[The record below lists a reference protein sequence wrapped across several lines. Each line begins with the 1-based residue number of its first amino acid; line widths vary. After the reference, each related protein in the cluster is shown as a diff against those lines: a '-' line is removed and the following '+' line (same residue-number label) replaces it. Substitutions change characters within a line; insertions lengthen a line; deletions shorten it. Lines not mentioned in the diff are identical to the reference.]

1 MKKTLNTC
9 FAAVFAMAACM
20 FAFTSCSDDDDNG
33 KAPSGNG
40 NPLVTEA
47 KVLFEGVTDARNGEW
62 EYRFEYDDQLRPY
75 RSIEEDDGE
84 ELFYID
90 YKAGKIDICDEM
102 EGLSVSFNSRGYIT
116 KISGSWDYKDNGDG
130 YESSYSGSLNY
141 TFSYDANGQLTSV
154 DASEKEKSVESGYV
168 DTYKFVSKAKFTWKD
183 GNLVKCESSSTEEFI
198 EGDREAKSTSSGI
211 VNIAYGN
218 QSNKYRQYTQY
229 FGDGDFLFMGAGLLG
244 VGPKNLPQTCSET
257 YHEKTEGGSEYDETY
272 TETYTFTLN
281 DDGTINTEKSV
292 DADNGYVDEYKYHYM
307 PAGAVSSAKTKVA
320 APLTVASAKA
330 KIERLRKALGAGMF
344 VSHGQS
350 RRAKLHNR

>member
-47 KVLFEGVTDARNGEW
+47 KVLLEGVTDARNGEW

-75 RSIEEDDGE
+75 RSIEDYYDD

-90 YKAGKIDICDEM
+90 YKAGKINIAGEP

-154 DASEKEKSVESGYV
+154 DASDNGKSVESGYV
-168 DTYKFVSKAKFTWKD
+168 DTYKCVGKAKFTWKD
-183 GNLVKCESSSTEEFI
+183 GNLVKCESSSTEESI
-198 EGDREAKSTSSGI
+198 EGDREEKWTSSGI

-244 VGPKNLPQTCSET
+244 VGPKYLPQTCSET
-257 YHEKTEGGSEYDETY
+257 YREKVEGGSEYDETY

-344 VSHGQS
+344 KSHGQS

>member
-1 MKKTLNTC
+1 MKKTLNTY

-47 KVLFEGVTDARNGEW
+47 KVLLEGVTNEGRGEW
-62 EYRFEYDDQLRPY
+62 EYMYEYDDQLRPY
-75 RSIEEDDGE
+75 RSIEEDDDD

-90 YKAGKIDICDEM
+90 YKAGKINLAGEP

-116 KISGSWDYKDNGDG
+116 KISGSWDYKDNEDGD
-130 YESSYSGSLNY
+130 ESSYSGSLTY
-141 TFSYDANGQLTSV
+141 TFSYDANGQLTSM
-154 DASEKEKSVESGYV
+154 DGSDNEKSVESGYV
-168 DTYKFVSKAKFTWKD
+168 DTYKSVGKAKFTWKD
-183 GNLVKCESSSTEEFI
+183 GNLVKCESSGTNESI
-198 EGDREAKSTSSGI
+198 DGDREEKWTSSAI
-211 VNIAYGN
+211 VNITYGN
-218 QSNKYRQYTQY
+218 QSNKYRQYTQC
-229 FGDGDFLFMGAGLLG
+229 FNDAEFLFMGAGLLG
-244 VGPKNLPQTCSET
+244 VGPKNLPLTCSET
-257 YHEKTEGGSEYDETY
+257 YHEKVEGGSEYDETY

-292 DADNGYVDEYKYHYM
+292 DADNGYVDEYKYHYI
-307 PAGAVSSAKTKVA
+307 PTGAVSSAKTKVA
-320 APLTVASAKA
+320 APLTIASAKA

-344 VSHGQS
+344 KSHGQS